1 MGKKYLGRG
10 ILSLSLMILCLGVM
24 GHAEAASSVLKK
36 EGLVTCQPFSEQ
48 RVLAASLEAADLV
61 GIDHIPL
68 IGVLMVETKFGK
80 ILGKP
85 NEVLS
90 ARPNRD
96 MVPLIALAR
105 SQDLKPF
112 AVCASKRQAAG
123 YGGALGPA
131 QMLPSVFLHFAGLM
145 VKDDYHYKEMGKK
158 TRRLDRGDV
167 ALLQKIL
174 NRLYPM
180 DTPLL
185 AEDGIIG
192 TKTVQKVRRFQRSYM
207 GEGSDYQQ
215 GGRCLSEIRKGRL
228 GICTRVALL
237 DKVRWVLKPNPEKSD
252 RLTPL
257 LGVGSGSKIPNPWDL
272 RTSVLASALL
282 LKDLGV
288 QENPERAFGAYFA
301 GPSEAFSKDGVGY
314 ARKVRKA
321 MEEVSNLFVNLL
333 IKNQE

>member
-1 MGKKYLGRG
+1 MELGKSLGRK
-10 ILSLSLMILCLGVM
+10 ITLLLASIAFLGVVNYT
-24 GHAEAASSVLKK
+24 EASSSTL
-36 EGLVTCQPFSEQ
+36 EELSTCQPFSEQ

-68 IGVLMVETKFGK
+68 IGVLMVETRFGN
-80 ILGKP
+80 ILGEP

-105 SQDLKPF
+105 SQGLRPF
-112 AVCASKRQAAG
+112 AVCASKRYKDG

-131 QMLPSVFLHFAGLM
+131 QILPWMFLHFSGLL
-145 VKDDYHYKEMGKK
+145 VKDGDHYRKMGKN
-158 TRRLDRGDV
+158 TEQLDGGDV

-174 NRLYPM
+174 NRLYPG

-185 AEDGIIG
+185 VEDGIIG

-207 GEGSDYQQ
+207 GEGSDYRQ
-215 GGRCLSEIRKGRL
+215 GGRCLPEIRKGHL
-228 GICTRVALL
+228 GTCTRVALL

-257 LGVGSGSKIPNPWDL
+257 LGVGLSSKIPNPWDL
-272 RTSVLASALL
+272 RTSVFASALL

-288 QENPERAFGAYFA
+288 QENPDQAFGAYFA
-301 GPSEAFSKDGVGY
+301 GPSGAFSEDGVGY
-314 ARKVRKA
+314 ARKVREA
-321 MEEVSNLFVNLL
+321 MGEVPNLFINFLM
-333 IKNQE
+333 KN